1 VHRSKIAIEA
11 SLKVVNLVGILDQ
24 RHGHTYVV
32 VNGRKEKR
40 CSIVPSMTCEEHFKV
55 ADYAFLN
62 GFASATGQVFV
73 CVFNKNGKLPNKP
86 AGNPGGEGYV
96 KIVEAAL
103 KKIDGFTIGKLD
115 YDAFMAQL
123 DAAQAARGKDLRK
136 AIDILVKAAANP
148 QAGLA
153 VLAQQKMGEIDGEG
167 FAHVDEAERLAKEN
181 PAKAKDTLKQLI
193 AKYAPLECSKR
204 AEAILKQINEKG
216 K

>member
-1 VHRSKIAIEA
+1 MHRSRNAVEA

-24 RHGHTYVV
+24 KHGNTYVN

-62 GFASATGQVFV
+62 GFASSTGQVFV
-73 CVFNKNGKLPNKP
+73 AVFNKNGKLPNKP

-103 KKIDGFTIGKLD
+103 KKIDGYSIHKLD
-115 YDAFMAQL
+115 YDAFMVQL
-123 DAAQAARGKDLRK
+123 DAAEAARGKDLRK
-136 AIDILVKAAANP
+136 AIDLLVKAAANP

-153 VLAQQKMGEIDGEG
+153 ALAHQKMGEIDVEG
-167 FAHVDEAERLAKEN
+167 SAHVAEAERLSKEN
-181 PAKAKDTLKQLI
+181 PAKGKDALKQLI
-193 AKYAPLECSKR
+193 AKYAPLDCSKR
-204 AEAILKQINEKG
+204 AEEILKKLNDKG